1 MTAGAVVLTAVRSPV
16 GRHGGRG
23 TLSGIRV
30 DDLAAHPV
38 KASVFAAC
46 IGSGQGVATLFEA
59 VPA

>member
-1 MTAGAVVLTAVRSPV
+1 MTAGAVVLPTVRSSV
-16 GRHGGRG
+16 ARHGGP
-23 TLSGIRV
+23 LSGIRV
-30 DDLAAHPV
+30 DGLAAHPV